1 MMVVLVAVLV
11 GTSGFATGLDV
22 RAGKNSRNK
31 LAAHWTWRPS
41 PSSGFSFTAYKKQ
54 RSRQQQPRTGHGGH
68 HT

>member
-31 LAAHWTWRPS
+31 LA
-41 PSSGFSFTAYKKQ
+41 
-54 RSRQQQPRTGHGGH
+54 
-68 HT
+68 